1 MWMFWEKA
9 ILNKCKG
16 PKAESN
22 QEIERRQCAQSR
34 ERENNREQY
43 QRVSQSVDHI
53 GPQLVHHT
61 NNPMVTRGESG
72 EG

>member
-22 QEIERRQCAQSR
+22 QEIERRQCA
-34 ERENNREQY
+34 
-43 QRVSQSVDHI
+43 
-53 GPQLVHHT
+53 
-61 NNPMVTRGESG
+61 
-72 EG
+72 